1 MCNISTVLWLGGDW
15 ALASNKERRG
25 WERLTLLR
33 EADTGRGW
41 HYFVKTI
48 STHPPSSKVGLF
60 VLFCRFVH
68 WPSENKEVSYYYTVR
83 SDDVKVLKSRWNFVT
98 KTTTPGNNIYT
109 LLRTFIAFASF
120 ISSKFQ
126 TIFPIQTLILRHTW
140 PILRLLAPSHRR
152 ATKQLKCYTFT
163 THE

>member
-1 MCNISTVLWLGGDW
+1 M
-15 ALASNKERRG
+15 
-25 WERLTLLR
+25 LTLLVYILDR
-33 EADTGRGW
+33 KWKADRILNFVLMRIAFCRG
-41 HYFVKTI
+41 V
-48 STHPPSSKVGLF
+48 PSSKVGFF

-109 LLRTFIAFASF
+109 LLRTFIAFSSF